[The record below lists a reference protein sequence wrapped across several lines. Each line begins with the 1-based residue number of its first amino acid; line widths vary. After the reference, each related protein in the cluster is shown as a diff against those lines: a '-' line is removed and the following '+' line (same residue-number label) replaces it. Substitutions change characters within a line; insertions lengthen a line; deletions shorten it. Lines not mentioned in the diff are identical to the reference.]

1 MRSIFVR
8 IYMGMFLAM
17 IAIMLV
23 IAVCGYYISKHR
35 ICNHVQEN
43 YGGTFRLISEGA
55 ARHQGEKQALWLS
68 AIEKISDLSFERR
81 NISSSPLSGKLYQQ
95 LQRDQYV
102 FSINPLLSGG
112 QVLIKLADKEHYLV
126 VKLADFGSSLVRT
139 SAFLMLNELGRHKSE
154 QRLQALDNIRS
165 MFNYPIQLKTLKKLH
180 LPSTNIRTIEKRD
193 ISVVLKN
200 STTSVPALQA
210 YAPLGNSPYVLVLGD
225 IPFFEWFPLSLLLF
239 AIIAILALMALSSYL
254 LVSPLEQ
261 RLASIDKQIELIGH
275 DKELSMP
282 APLGSDAI
290 GKLSNTVNTMA
301 QRIHKLIDA
310 QTEMIGA
317 ISHEL
322 RSPVTRIRFR
332 TAAIEDLQN
341 PVLSKQVSGIEKD
354 LDELESLID
363 EVLTFSKLKQD
374 LPDLDLESISAGEF
388 FAQLDHKLKISNPD
402 ITVTYPAN
410 TCGTFFADRRYLHRA
425 IENLINNAL
434 KYATDKVEIG
444 YDFCGQQQKI
454 WVSDNGPGI
463 PEKDRHSIFEPFK
476 RLDASRDRQSGGYG
490 LGLAIVKQIAHW
502 HTGEIHVADNCS
514 GGAKL
519 LFSWPRKPNAGK

>member
-1 MRSIFVR
+1 MRSIFAR

-17 IAIMLV
+17 IATMLV
-23 IAVCGYYISKHR
+23 IAVCSYYLSKHR
-35 ICNHVQEN
+35 ISSHVQEN
-43 YGGTFRLISEGA
+43 YGGTFKLISEGA
-55 ARHQGEKQALWLS
+55 ARHQGEKQRLWLS
-68 AIEKISDLSFERR
+68 AIEKISDLTFEQRH
-81 NISSSPLSGKLYQQ
+81 ISNKALTSKLYQR
-95 LQRDQYV
+95 LQRDRYV
-102 FSINPLLSGG
+102 FNINPLLSGG
-112 QVLIKLADKEHYLV
+112 QVLIKLADKEHYLE

-139 SAFLMLNELGRHKSE
+139 SAFLMLNELGRHKNE
-154 QRLQALDNIRS
+154 QRLQALDNIRA

-180 LPSTNIRTIEKRD
+180 LPTTNIRTIEKRD

-200 STTSVPALQA
+200 STTSVPTLQA

-225 IPFFEWFPLSLLLF
+225 IPFFEWFPVSLILLGVF
-239 AIIAILALMALSSYL
+239 AILVLMAISSYL
-254 LVSPLEQ
+254 LVSPLEK

-275 DKELSMP
+275 DKDLSMP
-282 APLGSDAI
+282 VPSGSDAI
-290 GKLSNTVNTMA
+290 GQLSNTVNTMA

-332 TAAIEDLQN
+332 TAAIEDYQS
-341 PVLSKQVSGIEKD
+341 PVLSKQASGIEKD

-374 LPDLDLESISAGEF
+374 LPALDLEPISADEF
-388 FAQLDHKLKISNPD
+388 FSQLHHKLKITNPA
-402 ITVTYPAN
+402 ITVSYPAN
-410 TCGTFFADRRYLHRA
+410 SCDTFFADRRYLHRA
-425 IENLINNAL
+425 IENLIINAL

-444 YDFCGQQQKI
+444 YDFCDQQQKI
-454 WVSDNGPGI
+454 WVADNGPGI
-463 PEKDRHSIFEPFK
+463 EEKDRNSVFEPFK

-502 HTGEIHVADNCS
+502 HTGEISVANSSS

-519 LFSWPRKPNAGK
+519 LFSWPRSPDSNE